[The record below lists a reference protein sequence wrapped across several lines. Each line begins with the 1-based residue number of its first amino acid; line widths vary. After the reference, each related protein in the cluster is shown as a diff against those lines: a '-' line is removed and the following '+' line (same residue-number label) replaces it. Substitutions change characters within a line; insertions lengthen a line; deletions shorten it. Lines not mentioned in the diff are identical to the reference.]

1 MAETFAAQLMLLYL
15 CIRSLGAVTDLKYFS
30 TFKYGSV
37 VYGPETNIKDYITLA
52 NDPIGNLPAAF
63 TICSSIFIKFWTTE
77 ASFVE
82 MYKEDETHWFLIQFA
97 TASRN
102 YKDLSEMLYLYY
114 ENPGTG
120 QNLREELAD
129 AIIPINPDSWYHI
142 CMGLDTASGLLRI
155 VVNGVEVVNEEKE
168 YFRNTTNW
176 KPKSLKGRI
185 ILFKGFMSGFWY
197 LHKNTFSN
205 LNIWSSVKSV
215 EFMVARTSEGGE
227 SCFSPGDY
235 LR

>member
-1 MAETFAAQLMLLYL
+1 
-15 CIRSLGAVTDLKYFS
+15 
-30 TFKYGSV
+30 
-37 VYGPETNIKDYITLA
+37 
-52 NDPIGNLPAAF
+52 
-63 TICSSIFIKFWTTE
+63 
-77 ASFVE
+77 
-82 MYKEDETHWFLIQFA
+82 MYKEDETHWFLLQFA

-114 ENPGTG
+114 ENPETG

-142 CMGLDTASGLLRI
+142 CMGLDTVSGLLRI
-155 VVNGVEVVNEEKE
+155 VVNGVEVVNEEKD
-168 YFRNTTNW
+168 YFRNTTHW

-215 EFMVARTSEGGE
+215 EFMVERTSEGGD

-235 LR
+235 LRYQFQLDVRIT

>member
-1 MAETFAAQLMLLYL
+1 MAETCAAQLILLYL

-52 NDPIGNLPAAF
+52 NDPIGNLPTAF

-82 MYKEDETHWFLIQFA
+82 MYKEDESHWFLLQFA

-114 ENPGTG
+114 ENPETG

-129 AIIPINPDSWYHI
+129 AIIPIDPDSWYHI
-142 CMGLDTASGLLRI
+142 CMGLDTVSGLLRI
-155 VVNGVEVVNEEKE
+155 VVNGMQVVNEEKD
-168 YFRNTTNW
+168 YFRNTTHW
-176 KPKSLKGRI
+176 KPTSVTGR
-185 ILFKGFMSGFWY
+185 L
-197 LHKNTFSN
+197 
-205 LNIWSSVKSV
+205 V
-215 EFMVARTSEGGE
+215 GE
-227 SCFSPGDY
+227 M
-235 LR
+235 

>member
-1 MAETFAAQLMLLYL
+1 MLYL
-15 CIRSLGAVTDLKYFS
+15 GYIFALTSALNIGDGKTIKYLS
-30 TFKYGSV
+30 NFKFEDI
-37 VYGPETNIKDYITLA
+37 VYGEEEVIKDFVTLA
-52 NDPIGNLPAAF
+52 NDPKANLPDSY
-63 TICSSIFIKFWTTE
+63 TICSSVFVQFVTTDKI
-77 ASFVE
+77 V
-82 MYKEDETHWFLIQFA
+82 I
-97 TASRN
+97 
-102 YKDLSEMLYLYY
+102 EMLKHDGTPWYLFELSATDRKYDSLTEVMTIWY
-114 ENPGTG
+114 ADPVTG
-120 QNLREELAD
+120 KTVLEYFSNTN
-129 AIIPINPDSWYHI
+129 IPIVPHSWYHI
-142 CMGLDTASGLLRI
+142 CMGMDTVSGLLRI
-155 VVNGVEVVNEEKE
+155 VVNGVEVVDEEKD